1 MSTHCKLRMCEH
13 SAYRM
18 STHCKLRMCEHS
30 GYRMFTHC
38 KHRMFAQHHVEK
50 VVFIKWMNERG
61 IAVFCAI
68 CDWQQT
74 DWLTK
79 RVAFVTEKPFFFHFF
94 FHIFTHVEH
103 FNFVF
108 LYQIFMISSILRG
121 LLYTFHPSSAHVES
135 QSNNSKAFLKWGI
148 CPRYG
153 SVWQGVAK
161 CARGFW

>member
-1 MSTHCKLRMCEH
+1 MVMFPKLKIH
-13 SAYRM
+13 QDWV
-18 STHCKLRMCEHS
+18 
-30 GYRMFTHC
+30 
-38 KHRMFAQHHVEK
+38 QHTYNYYIHTRKIVQYYYYE
-50 VVFIKWMNERG
+50 WG

-79 RVAFVTEKPFFFHFF
+79 RPAIFRVAFVTEKPFFFHFF
-94 FHIFTHVEH
+94 LHIYIHLEH

-153 SVWQGVAK
+153 SVWKGVAK

>member
-1 MSTHCKLRMCEH
+1 MSKVGQEMASSKMVMFPKLKIHQDGVQHTCIH
-13 SAYRM
+13 TTITYILG
-18 STHCKLRMCEHS
+18 KLYNITTNYYE
-30 GYRMFTHC
+30 
-38 KHRMFAQHHVEK
+38 
-50 VVFIKWMNERG
+50 WG

-153 SVWQGVAK
+153 SVWKGVAK